1 MFSDLFHRQN
11 FPIWISSALILAV
24 GSYLACSASGTKSGS
39 SWWAPGHSVPPRAL
53 KFQRTFGSPGS
64 GPGQFLNPQGISV
77 DPEGNIYVADT
88 GNHRVQKFDSAG
100 RPIEEIGGFGWG
112 EGRFNRPTGL
122 SAREGL
128 NIYVVDSQN
137 RRVQRFDRYLNFL
150 SSIPPSTEEE
160 EPLAFGFLRDIEMAP
175 TGELYVSDEENEQ
188 VLILTSFGELE
199 RSFGGFTSA
208 ADRLRTPA
216 GLTIGRGSAVFV
228 ADTGNDRIARY
239 DAFGSF
245 LGSIGQGL
253 LKGPK
258 GVATDGQGYLYVADT
273 GHDRICVFSSQGELL
288 FSLGAAGTGYG
299 SFHSPI
305 DLAVSGTD
313 LLCVLDSGNG
323 RVQIFQI
330 VRRAE
335 TEGL

>member
-1 MFSDLFHRQN
+1 
-11 FPIWISSALILAV
+11 
-24 GSYLACSASGTKSGS
+24 
-39 SWWAPGHSVPPRAL
+39 
-53 KFQRTFGSPGS
+53 
-64 GPGQFLNPQGISV
+64 
-77 DPEGNIYVADT
+77 
-88 GNHRVQKFDSAG
+88 
-100 RPIEEIGGFGWG
+100 
-112 EGRFNRPTGL
+112 
-122 SAREGL
+122 
-128 NIYVVDSQN
+128 
-137 RRVQRFDRYLNFL
+137 
-150 SSIPPSTEEE
+150 
-160 EPLAFGFLRDIEMAP
+160 MAP
-175 TGELYVSDEENEQ
+175 TGELYISDEENEQ
-188 VLILTSFGELE
+188 VLIVTSFGELE

-253 LKGPK
+253 LEGPK

-273 GHDRICVFSSQGELL
+273 GHDRICIFSSQGELL

-299 SFHSPI
+299 SFHLPI